1 MPDFVIKTQFRGAD
15 KLSPILKKLGIRVK
29 QTGDQASRS
38 FKKASRQARIFGGV
52 VKGVL
57 AAGMIQRGFSYA
69 TMAVRELGTEFIDF
83 DKNITKAVT
92 RLPGGLDRS
101 SQAFKDMGMI
111 ARREAMRTEFS
122 AAQTAAAIEQ
132 LALAGFD
139 LNQSM
144 AALPGTIDLA
154 TNANIAVEEATTIA
168 AKTLGAFG
176 LKAKDTAQLTTNLA
190 RVNDVFSKTVS
201 SATLDIT
208 GLFETLKFGGPAA
221 FAAGQSI
228 ETFSAMTGV
237 MADASIDA
245 SIAGTSMRRMF
256 IELTKSAKQTKLK
269 KIGVEVKD
277 ASGNFRDFFDILKD
291 VAKGTEHMGKVQR
304 LATLEQIFGAR
315 AVGAVNVLLNR
326 GDESLRKFR
335 TSLEKSGGAA
345 KKMAD
350 TIRKSIGNRLLVLR
364 SALIELGIKF
374 IEAFTGK
381 AGKGLDDLIKKVQKF
396 NMKPVIQSVKD
407 AAKFTKDLWDAIKP
421 FRDFL
426 PVIIGLWIG
435 WKAILVATVAVQ
447 AAKFFIDLAGAI
459 KLSSISLAGMK
470 TAFMATTVSAGVL
483 AFAIVGLVAALAI
496 VIAKNDDVVAG
507 FEEGFISME
516 ISARKFWIGLKQD
529 AAKIINWLIE
539 SFSFLPKAFGKLL
552 GIDVSEL
559 DKLRV
564 DFVDKADLT
573 GLAEAEQRLKG
584 LREEIHGVGVARGA
598 AGIRGVGGGRAP
610 APVGPVSDITKAL
623 EKEFEL
629 PSEITRY
636 GPAEQAA
643 QVIRERTRARDIA
656 REAVQAV
663 LSETAMHAPN
673 RSEAEAQKI
682 MSEVLLRFENAP
694 AGMTAE
700 SKTTGGKPVRTE
712 GLGTQ

>member
-101 SQAFKDMGMI
+101 SDAFREMGMI

-291 VAKGTEHMGKVQR
+291 VAKGTEHMAKVQR
-304 LATLEQIFGAR
+304 FATLEQIFGAR
-315 AVGAVNVLLNR
+315 AVGAVNVLLNK
-326 GDESLRKFR
+326 GDKELRKFR

-381 AGKGLDDLIKKVQKF
+381 AGKGLDNLIKKVQKF
-396 NMKPVIQSVKD
+396 DMKPVVQGVKD
-407 AAKFTKDLWDAIKP
+407 AAKFVKDLWNAIKP
-421 FRDFL
+421 FMDFL
-426 PVIIGLWIG
+426 PVIIGLWASF
-435 WKAILVATVAVQ
+435 KAIMIAVTVVQ
-447 AAKFFIDLAGAI
+447 AAQFFVQLAGAI
-459 KLSSISLAGMK
+459 KVA
-470 TAFMATTVSAGVL
+470 TAAQWLWNAAMAANPVGLVAI
-483 AFAIVGLVAALAI
+483 AIVGLIATIAI
-496 VIAKNDDVVAG
+496 LIAKWDDVQSG
-507 FEEGFISME
+507 FEEGIGSIHIHLIKMKIGALKVFQE
-516 ISARKFWIGLKQD
+516 IINGIITAFTALPAGILKLFGIDIEKAIPKVEFDFSEEEKQIKRIQQMQREVAEQ
-529 AAKIINWLIE
+529 AAKM
-539 SFSFLPKAFGKLL
+539 
-552 GIDVSEL
+552 
-559 DKLRV
+559 
-564 DFVDKADLT
+564 
-573 GLAEAEQRLKG
+573 
-584 LREEIHGVGVARGA
+584 GVARGA

-694 AGMTAE
+694 AGMSVE
-700 SKTTGGKPVRTE
+700 SKTTGGKPVKTE